1 MAGGSW
7 WRRPR
12 LRDDMEERRA
22 TWLEL
27 FLDLVF
33 VAFIAKLSA
42 LLAADVSWIGL
53 AEFVLLFL
61 PGWSVW
67 LSMTIYQD
75 RFETDDVSNRLA
87 ILFVM
92 MTVAG
97 MAVFAKEFFGPEF
110 VGFALCFIAARATI
124 VLLWLRAGLHN
135 RTARPVTTRY
145 AVGFSTAIALWVA
158 ALFAPMYVRLLLV
171 CVALLIDF
179 GTPALTLKYQADL
192 PRLSSSHLPERFGLF
207 VIIVL
212 GESVVSVVAVLAR
225 QAVFHPDDAIATIF
239 VILFAFS
246 LWWLYFDHVAEHPP
260 LPSMWG
266 TYAFGLL
273 HIPLGLSLTA
283 VGAAGQAFIAGPTGG
298 SAPITALTAGAA
310 AITFASVAAL
320 EFTTE
325 PTVERRHPIRSVA
338 VHLIGAAGALLVA
351 LAGGV
356 LMTAP
361 ALLILLALAIMQVVY
376 GIYTRARHEALGLD

>member
-1 MAGGSW
+1 VAGGSW

-12 LRDDMEERRA
+12 LRDDVEERRA

-33 VAFIAKLSA
+33 VAFIAKLSG

-67 LSMTIYQD
+67 LSLTVYQD

-110 VGFALCFIAARATI
+110 VGFALCFIAARVMI
-124 VLLWLRAGLHN
+124 VALWLRAGLHN
-135 RTARPVTTRY
+135 PHVRPVTTRY
-145 AVGFSTAIALWVA
+145 VVGFSIAIALWVA
-158 ALFAPMYVRLLLV
+158 AMFVPAYLRLLLV
-171 CVALLIDF
+171 SVALLIDF
-179 GTPALTLKYQADL
+179 ATPALTMPHQAAL

-212 GESVVSVVAVLAR
+212 GESVVSVVAVLSR
-225 QAVFHPDDAIATIF
+225 QAVFHADDGIAAVF
-239 VILFAFS
+239 VVLFAFS

-260 LPSMWG
+260 LPSPWG

-298 SAPITALTAGAA
+298 SPAVTALTAGASA
-310 AITFASVAAL
+310 VTFLAVAAL

-325 PTVERRHPIRSVA
+325 PTAERRHPVRSVA
-338 VHLIGAAGALLVA
+338 VHLAGAAGALLVA

-376 GIYTRARHEALGLD
+376 GIYTRARHEALGIG